1 MKKQSNPTLIVA
13 AIPVV
18 LLIATLITTIVL
30 AGASAVTDYGMYAL
44 LASGIVAIVL
54 AVGIYQVPRS
64 QIVSGLKQSASQML
78 PCVPLLLLIGSVSAS
93 WMLSGVVPY
102 LVKIGIQVLN
112 PSMYLM
118 LTCLS
123 CAVVSSL
130 IGSSWT
136 TIATLGVAFL
146 GIGSVFGYDPAWSAG
161 AIISGAYFG
170 DKVSPLSDTTVVAS
184 ATTEVEI
191 LDLVKYM
198 FITTIPAFVVSLLLF
213 WLLGS
218 GHDTISE
225 ANADEMLSTLD
236 STFNITPW
244 VLVIPAFTVLLVI
257 LRRSTI
263 VTLILSTVA
272 GIVGM
277 LYFQPHLMA
286 ELGAQGGWATMK
298 TILSKICFENT
309 MTTGHEAVDNLV
321 STGGMAGM
329 TTTIILI
336 LCAMIFGGAMMG
348 TGFLERLTRPM
359 STRLAR
365 RHSVVGATIMTGV
378 TMNALTADQYVS
390 IIISGNVFKPVYK
403 NAGLPKRLL
412 GRSIQDAVPT
422 TSALIPWN
430 SCGVT
435 QSTVLGVA
443 TLAYLPFCFFN
454 LLSPFSSLLVATITY
469 HRRKKNSA
477 TPPAE

>member
-1 MKKQSNPTLIVA
+1 MKNQSTPGIAVA

-18 LLIATLITTIVL
+18 LLLAALITTIVI
-30 AGASAVTDYGMYAL
+30 AGSSAVTDYGMYAL
-44 LASGIVAIVL
+44 LASGLVAIAI
-54 AVGIYQVPRS
+54 AVFIYHTPAS
-64 QIVSGLKQSASQML
+64 QIKAGLRQSASQML

-102 LVKIGIQVLN
+102 LVEVGIKVLN

-146 GIGSVFGYDPAWSAG
+146 GIGSVFGYNPAWSAG

-198 FITTIPAFVVSLLLF
+198 FITTIPAFVTSLLLF

-218 GHDTISE
+218 GHDSISE
-225 ANADEMLSTLD
+225 ANADEMLSTLN

-277 LYFQPHLMA
+277 LYFQPKLMA
-286 ELGAQGGWATMK
+286 ELGAHDGWSTLK
-298 TILSKICFENT
+298 TVLSKICFENT
-309 MTTGHEAVDNLV
+309 MTTGHDAVDSLV

-365 RHSVVGATIMTGV
+365 RHSVVGATILTGV
-378 TMNALTADQYVS
+378 TLNALTADQYVS
-390 IIISGNVFKPVYK
+390 IIISGNVFKSVYS
-403 NAGLPKRLL
+403 NAGLTKRLL
-412 GRSIQDAVPT
+412 GRSIQDSVPT
-422 TSALIPWN
+422 TSALIPWS

-454 LLSPFSSLLVATITY
+454 ILSPFSSVIIATITY
-469 HRRKKNSA
+469 RRQKNKA
-477 TPPAE
+477 TPA

>member
-1 MKKQSNPTLIVA
+1 MKNQSTPGIAVA
-13 AIPVV
+13 AIPVI
-18 LLIATLITTIVL
+18 LLLATLIATIIF

-44 LASGIVAIVL
+44 LISGIVAIVI
-54 AVGIYQVPRS
+54 AVAVYHVPFS
-64 QIVSGLKQSASQML
+64 QIKAGLKRSASQML
-78 PCVPLLLLIGSVSAS
+78 PCVPLLLLIGSVAAS

-102 LVKIGIQVLN
+102 LVEVGIKVLN

-123 CAVVSSL
+123 CAIVSSL

-170 DKVSPLSDTTVVAS
+170 DKISPLSDTTVIAS
-184 ATTEVEI
+184 AAAEVEI
-191 LDLVKYM
+191 LDLVKHLFM
-198 FITTIPAFVVSLLLF
+198 TTIPAFVVALLLF

-218 GHDTISE
+218 GHEAISA

-236 STFNITPW
+236 STFNMTPW
-244 VLVIPAFTVLLVI
+244 VLVIPAFTVVLVL
-257 LRRSTI
+257 LRRSTN

-277 LYFQPHLMA
+277 IYFQPRLMA
-286 ELGAQGGWATMK
+286 ELGAHDGWTTLK
-298 TILSKICFENT
+298 TVVTKICFENT

-329 TTTIILI
+329 ITTIILI

-348 TGFLERLTRPM
+348 TGFLETLTRPM
-359 STRLAR
+359 STRLAK
-365 RHSVVGATIMTGV
+365 RHSVVGATILTGV

-390 IIISGNVFKPVYK
+390 IIISGNVFKPVYA
-403 NAGLPKRLL
+403 NAGLSKRLL

-422 TSALIPWN
+422 TSALIPWS

-454 LLSPFSSLLVATITY
+454 ILSPLSAVLIATITY
-469 HRRKKNSA
+469 HRHRSKDTK
-477 TPPAE
+477 